1 MFNFTK
7 SFTCSP
13 SMAVWLSGSLRKNCF
28 TSPSANVTMVEANR
42 AKLNIF
48 ELLEEGIKLEAT
60 VAERMMMVVVA
71 VTFISHLFES
81 STPVSHFSLFTDHE
95 TNRNR
100 HSI

>member
-1 MFNFTK
+1 
-7 SFTCSP
+7 
-13 SMAVWLSGSLRKNCF
+13 MAVWLSGSLRKNCF
-28 TSPSANVTMVEANR
+28 TSPSANVTMVEASR